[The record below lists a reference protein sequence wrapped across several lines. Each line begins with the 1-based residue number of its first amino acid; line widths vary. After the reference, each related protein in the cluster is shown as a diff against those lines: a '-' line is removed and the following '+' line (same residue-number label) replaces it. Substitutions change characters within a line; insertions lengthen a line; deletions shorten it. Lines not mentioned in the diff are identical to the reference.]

1 MKTTITT
8 LLILAVAH
16 IATAGESLKVLTET
30 DAKIPQMDLIVLKR
44 SVLLL
49 GTNHKPDAPKFNRMT
64 YDAAEDKL
72 VQYYTVGATELDRVF
87 AEDKTYLDLYRFR
100 YDTEYSTLRNYL
112 GIWKED
118 YGLEM
123 HFSLV
128 GGGKGVI
135 IGRDGVRD
143 RDTKKQLGLSWVK

>member
-16 IATAGESLKVLTET
+16 IATAVEPLKVLAET
-30 DAKIPQMDLIVLKR
+30 DAKISQMDLIVLKR

-64 YDAAEDKL
+64 YDDAEDKL
-72 VQYYTVGATELDRVF
+72 VQYYTVGAAELDRVF
-87 AEDKTYLDLYRFR
+87 AGDKTYWDLYKFR

-112 GIWKED
+112 GIWKGD
-118 YGLEM
+118 YGFEM

-128 GGGKGVI
+128 DGGKGVI
-135 IGRDGVRD
+135 VD
-143 RDTKKQLGLSWVK
+143 RNGIHDRNTVK